1 MKVFLEVDKGHN
13 AGARYE
19 IPARSYRAVGR
30 AGGADLTVQLSKD
43 GDQVLDPDD
52 IRRVEAHLRK
62 RSGKPAGVDKPRLGA
77 FSRGR
82 DIRLED
88 EKISRAHAMV
98 FVDDDG
104 VSVVD
109 LGSTNGTRV
118 NANRIEDAELTDG
131 DIVNIGKTRFVVKIE
146 P

>member
-19 IPARSYRAVGR
+19 IAQRSYRAVGR
-30 AGGADLTVQLSKD
+30 AGGADLTVQLSKE

-52 IRRVEAHLRK
+52 IRRVEDHLHK
-62 RSGKPAGVDKPRLGA
+62 RSGKPAHSDKPRLGA

-82 DIRLED
+82 DIRIDD
-88 EKISRAHAMV
+88 EKVSRAHAMV

-104 VSVVD
+104 PSVVD

-118 NANRIEDAELTDG
+118 NGDRVEDAELSEG
-131 DIVNIGKTRFVVKIE
+131 DIVHIGKTRFVVKIE